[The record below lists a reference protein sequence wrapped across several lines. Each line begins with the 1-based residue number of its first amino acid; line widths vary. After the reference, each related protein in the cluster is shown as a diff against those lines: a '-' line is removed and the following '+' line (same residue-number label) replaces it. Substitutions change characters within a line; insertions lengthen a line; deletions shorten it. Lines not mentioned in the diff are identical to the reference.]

1 MNLLTLLPCQCL
13 TQITF
18 TDRLGVL
25 PTSSTSAEDGGS
37 LIPAGQNRLAFV
49 FNEDEFDG
57 AGGSGTLNIISGVPT
72 GGTTTAVPEPSSLA
86 LIMVVGGFLVTRR
99 QRVSV

>member
-1 MNLLTLLPCQCL
+1 M
-13 TQITF
+13 
-18 TDRLGVL
+18 
-25 PTSSTSAEDGGS
+25 
-37 LIPAGQNRLAFV
+37 AFV

-86 LIMVVGGFLVTRR
+86 LIMVLVGSWLPDDNGFQCSGPPGDLSSWTLVRLSHCFYSSGIRR
-99 QRVSV
+99 ISRFES

>member
-1 MNLLTLLPCQCL
+1 MASRISVSGPNTRP
-13 TQITF
+13 
-18 TDRLGVL
+18 
-25 PTSSTSAEDGGS
+25 SSKKCRQRRPE
-37 LIPAGQNRLAFV
+37 PLAFV

>member
-18 TDRLGVL
+18 YRSTRCPTDFVNFGRRWRQ
-25 PTSSTSAEDGGS
+25 PD
-37 LIPAGQNRLAFV
+37 PAGQNRLAFV